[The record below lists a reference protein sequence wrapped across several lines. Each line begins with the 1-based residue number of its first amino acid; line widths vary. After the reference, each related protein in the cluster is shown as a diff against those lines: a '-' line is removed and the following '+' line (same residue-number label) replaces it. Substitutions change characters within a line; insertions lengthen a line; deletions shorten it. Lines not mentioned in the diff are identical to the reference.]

1 MRFNKGREIDRT
13 CFAESGHSREFSE
26 ICQNIFLELA
36 AIHKEIVAS
45 DEHCT
50 EQKVVEVHVCRHLL

>member
-1 MRFNKGREIDRT
+1 MRFNKGREIDHT

-26 ICQNIFLELA
+26 ICQTIFLELA

-45 DEHCT
+45 GEHCT
-50 EQKVVEVHVCRHLL
+50 EH